1 MSLFPL
7 FETIAIIDGKP
18 QNLAYHQAR
27 FEHAMRN
34 YFQIEPK
41 LQLAEVIKVP
51 AEHLQG
57 LVRCR
62 MDYSAH
68 HFELTF
74 FPYQP
79 RQIKTLQCVYV
90 DEIDYRF
97 KYSDRSQLE
106 ALKNDQSD
114 EVVIVHQ
121 GYVSDCT
128 IGNLLFFK
136 AGRWY
141 CSEDYLLKGTQ
152 LSKLLDEQK
161 VELIKLPISDLFRYE
176 KVMIIN
182 ALNSF
187 ENGQILPISNVKL

>member
-18 QNLAYHQAR
+18 QNLDYHQAR

-34 YFQIEPK
+34 YFQ
-41 LQLAEVIKVP
+41 LAEVVQVP
-51 AEHLQG
+51 AEHQQG

-79 RQIKTLQCVYV
+79 RQIQTLQCVYV

-187 ENGQILPISNVKL
+187 ENGQILPISNIKL

>member
-1 MSLFPL
+1 M
-7 FETIAIIDGKP
+7 
-18 QNLAYHQAR
+18 
-27 FEHAMRN
+27 
-34 YFQIEPK
+34 
-41 LQLAEVIKVP
+41 
-51 AEHLQG
+51 
-57 LVRCR
+57 
-62 MDYSAH
+62 
-68 HFELTF
+68 
-74 FPYQP
+74 
-79 RQIKTLQCVYV
+79 QCVYV

-106 ALKNDQSD
+106 VLKNDQSD

-161 VELIKLPISDLFRYE
+161 VELIKLPISDLFCYE

-187 ENGQILPISNVKL
+187 ENGQILPISNIKS

>member
-1 MSLFPL
+1 
-7 FETIAIIDGKP
+7 
-18 QNLAYHQAR
+18 
-27 FEHAMRN
+27 MRN

-41 LQLAEVIKVP
+41 LQLAEVVQVP
-51 AEHLQG
+51 AEHQQG

-79 RQIKTLQCVYV
+79 RQIQTLQCVYV

-106 ALKNDQSD
+106 ALKNGKSD
-114 EVVIVHQ
+114 EIVIVHQ

-161 VELIKLPISDLFRYE
+161 VELIKLPISDLFCYE

-187 ENGQILPISNVKL
+187 ENGQILPISNIKL

>member
-41 LQLAEVIKVP
+41 LQLAEVVQVP
-51 AEHLQG
+51 AEHQQG

-79 RQIKTLQCVYV
+79 RQIQTLQCVYV

-106 ALKNDQSD
+106 VLKNDQSD

-121 GYVSDCT
+121 GY
-128 IGNLLFFK
+128 LLFFK

-187 ENGQILPISNVKL
+187 KNGQILPISNIKL